1 MQTRDNLS
9 QPVSNKV
16 RIGKLS
22 ISRNLLKIL
31 ISIIFFV
38 GLYFLVSPF
47 LPRIKY
53 NLFDKGKVYLTYD
66 TQIENLIKEQA
77 DKNSEKVVDNK
88 KGIPEGRR
96 LVIPSINVDLPILE
110 GVDESTLSYGV
121 WWRPGTGDPIKGSNM
136 VLTGHRLGYGFLPQ
150 EIQEQSSFYNLDKV
164 KIGDYIIVY
173 WDGKEYD
180 YQIST
185 EETVLPT
192 EARIENPTDEPQLTL
207 YTCTPVGIN
216 SHRLVKY
223 AKPINM
229 HENSTTVSSSKS
241 TTSSASS
248 I

>member
-1 MQTRDNLS
+1 MVFATRN
-9 QPVSNKV
+9 
-16 RIGKLS
+16 
-22 ISRNLLKIL
+22 SRT
-31 ISIIFFV
+31 II
-38 GLYFLVSPF
+38 
-47 LPRIKY
+47 
-53 NLFDKGKVYLTYD
+53 
-66 TQIENLIKEQA
+66 
-77 DKNSEKVVDNK
+77 
-88 KGIPEGRR
+88 
-96 LVIPSINVDLPILE
+96 
-110 GVDESTLSYGV
+110 
-121 WWRPGTGDPIKGSNM
+121 
-136 VLTGHRLGYGFLPQ
+136 
-150 EIQEQSSFYNLDKV
+150 FYNLDKV